1 MNVAFLGLGAMGA
14 RMAARAL
21 NAGHTLTV
29 WNRTASRADAL
40 LASGEPLSGA
50 TRAAT
55 PEAAASGAEIIV
67 SMVRD
72 DEASREVWTGDAG
85 ALAGL
90 ASGAVAIEASTLTPG
105 WARELGDAVAA
116 RGAHFLDAPV
126 AGSRPQAEA
135 GALGVL
141 VGGEAGPLA
150 TARPVLESWAGGI
163 HHLGPV
169 GAGATMKLAVNAL
182 FAIQAAALAET
193 LASLRRA
200 GLATPEA
207 AAFLG
212 TLPIASPAAARLG
225 GLMASGDFAPNF
237 PVALVQK
244 DLAYAAQMASG
255 EAPVTEAA
263 RGAFARAEREGFGG
277 DDIAGIAQVYA

>member
-1 MNVAFLGLGAMGA
+1 MTVAFLGLGAMGA

-21 NAGHTLTV
+21 EAGHTLTV
-29 WNRTASRADAL
+29 WNRTASRT
-40 LASGEPLSGA
+40 EPLVASGA

-55 PEAAASGAEIIV
+55 PEAAASGADVVV

-72 DEASREVWTGDAG
+72 DEASREVWMGTTG

-90 ASGAVAIEASTLTPG
+90 APGAIAIDASTVTPA
-105 WARELGDAVAA
+105 WAREVGDAVTA
-116 RGAHFLDAPV
+116 RGARFLDAPV
-126 AGSRPQAEA
+126 VGSRPQAEA

-141 VGGEAGPLA
+141 VGGDAEPLA
-150 TARPVLESWAGGI
+150 IARPVLETWAGGI

-169 GAGATMKLAVNAL
+169 GSGATMKLAVNAL
-182 FAIQAAALAET
+182 FAIQAAAWAET

-212 TLPIASPAAARLG
+212 ALPIASPAAARLG
-225 GLMASGDFAPNF
+225 GLMASGAFAPNF
-237 PVALVQK
+237 PVELVEK
-244 DLAYAAQMASG
+244 DLAYAVAHAEASGG

-263 RGAFARAEREGFGG
+263 RAAFERAKREGFGS
-277 DDIAGIAQVYA
+277 DDIAGVAQIYA